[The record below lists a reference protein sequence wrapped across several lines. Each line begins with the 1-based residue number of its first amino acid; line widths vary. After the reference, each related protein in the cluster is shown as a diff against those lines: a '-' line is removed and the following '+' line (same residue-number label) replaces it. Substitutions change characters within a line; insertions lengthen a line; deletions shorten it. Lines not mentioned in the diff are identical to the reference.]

1 MLDAKKGDL
10 VKIHKI
16 ILEPDERT
24 GNLPSSTKSVPY
36 ECWIKGFLLDKNAK
50 LGNEVKIETLI
61 GREISG
67 TLFEVNP
74 TYNHDFGESPKEILS
89 VGNEVKHLLKKSQ
102 NESKG
107 V

>member
-1 MLDAKKGDL
+1 MFDAKKGDL

-16 ILEPDERT
+16 ILEPEERT

-36 ECWIKGFLLDKNAK
+36 ECWIKGFLLDENAK
-50 LGNEVKIETLI
+50 LGNEVQIETFI

-74 TYNHDFGESPKEILS
+74 TYDHNYGEPQKVILS
-89 VGNEVKHLLKKSQ
+89 VGKEVKHLLKKSQ